1 MSKRSA
7 EDGGNG
13 TSQPPIKKV
22 HFEPHLI
29 GPVST
34 LEEMDIKVLQFQ
46 NKKLAQRIEQ
56 RHRCEAELRARI
68 EQLEKR
74 QTQDDAVLCVVNRYW
89 NLLNEDIRVLL
100 QRFDA
105 ETADESENKNEN
117 EATTSFLMQLS
128 TWDKEEL
135 DAQLANRVQV
145 SKRAVAKVLQAFDRL
160 QQRNDKIWRA
170 IKGEGEEGA
179 PAPSL
184 DEVVRA
190 TNEEVTAENRRLQGI
205 CTTLQENH
213 HAMTLRVAQLQDAV
227 NSRDTENAELK
238 NQIDD
243 LQYELMKVRSRNDK
257 LENHLAEAIEK
268 LKSYHQSGAS
278 ASSSSSASTGGTPL
292 TAAAAA
298 KLEDVAAELEEQRE
312 LANNRLAELD
322 RLHRQHRDTL
332 KEVEKLKMD
341 AFDRLQQ
348 RNDKIWRAIKGE
360 GEEGAPAP
368 SLDEVVRATNEEVT
382 AENRR
387 LQGICTTLQEN
398 HHAMTLRV
406 AQLQDAVNSR
416 DTENAELKNQID
428 DLQYELMKV
437 RSRNDKLE
445 NHLAEAIEKLKSYH
459 QSGASASSSSSA
471 STGGTPLTAA
481 AAAKLEDVAAELE
494 EQRELANN
502 RLAELD
508 RLHRQH
514 RDTLKEVEKLKM
526 DIRQLP
532 ESVIVETTEYK
543 CLQSQF
549 SVLYNE
555 SMQMKTALDE
565 TRMQLQNAKNLH
577 MRQIEMMES
586 EELAR
591 QKALRAEMIQLEDV
605 LGQLRKEYEMLRI
618 EFEQNLAANEQTG
631 PINREMRHL
640 ITSLQNHN
648 QQLKGEVSRYKRKY
662 KDTSQELN
670 KLRKETEEAAARG
683 GASTSGEQPDEK
695 PPPVKKEEP
704 DPDERLKHS
713 RSYVRCRHRL
723 VSRPS
728 GALHQGEWES
738 VSESV
743 SDGPRPRMGSKLV
756 GADNGHMYGE
766 EGGMGGVGAVGGV
779 GGVGVDK
786 PASKEQ
792 ARGKLHEQEQI
803 IKELKQQLKKA
814 VNEQKELKL
823 LLDMYKGVSK
833 EQRDKVQLMAAERKA
848 RQELEDH
855 RQKAKMAQESKRERR
870 MADEDALR
878 KIKQLEEQ
886 KYELQKQLSCARPNA
901 DPLHAFSRPFAGSQ
915 EEEALLNEMEVTGQA
930 FEDMQEQNSR
940 LIQQLREKDDANF
953 KLMSERI
960 KANSL
965 HKLLREEKQ
974 LLHEKVVTRDQQIES
989 MGAVARRLEEKE
1001 RLLQAT
1007 LSAVEKEL
1015 LLRQQAMEMHKRKA
1029 IESAQSAADLK
1040 LHLGYYAL
1048 HYYAV
1053 QSDDCSAGGLILI
1066 LFPFPPFSNKEWM
1079 GRESEFGGRSDVKRK
1094 DAVLTKCF
1102 HVFCWDCLRTR
1113 YETRQ
1118 RKCPKCNAAFGANDY
1133 HRLYLST

>member
-1 MSKRSA
+1 MSKRTA

-13 TSQPPIKKV
+13 SNQPPIKKV

-160 QQRNDKIWRA
+160 QQRNDKIWKA

-184 DEVVRA
+184 DEVIRA
-190 TNEEVTAENRRLQGI
+190 TNEEVTAESRRLQAL
-205 CTTLQENH
+205 CTSLHEGH
-213 HAMTLRVAQLQDAV
+213 HAMTLRVARLQDAV

-268 LKSYHQSGAS
+268 LKSYHQSG
-278 ASSSSSASTGGTPL
+278 G
-292 TAAAAA
+292 AAAGAAGAAGGAGGAGAAACAPHSAASA

-312 LANNRLAELD
+312 LATNRLAELD

-332 KEVEKLKMD
+332 KEL
-341 AFDRLQQ
+341 
-348 RNDKIWRAIKGE
+348 
-360 GEEGAPAP
+360 
-368 SLDEVVRATNEEVT
+368 
-382 AENRR
+382 
-387 LQGICTTLQEN
+387 
-398 HHAMTLRV
+398 
-406 AQLQDAVNSR
+406 
-416 DTENAELKNQID
+416 
-428 DLQYELMKV
+428 
-437 RSRNDKLE
+437 
-445 NHLAEAIEKLKSYH
+445 
-459 QSGASASSSSSA
+459 
-471 STGGTPLTAA
+471 
-481 AAAKLEDVAAELE
+481 
-494 EQRELANN
+494 
-502 RLAELD
+502 
-508 RLHRQH
+508 
-514 RDTLKEVEKLKM
+514 EKLKM

-565 TRMQLQNAKNLH
+565 TRLQLQSAKNLH

-648 QQLKGEVSRYKRKY
+648 QQLKGEVHRYKRKY
-662 KDTSQELN
+662 KDSSQELN
-670 KLRKETEEAAARG
+670 KIRKELEEASSRG
-683 GASTSGEQPDEK
+683 GAPSEQPDEK
-695 PPPVKKEEP
+695 PLVVKKEEP
-704 DPDERLKHS
+704 DPE
-713 RSYVRCRHRL
+713 
-723 VSRPS
+723 
-728 GALHQGEWES
+728 
-738 VSESV
+738 
-743 SDGPRPRMGSKLV
+743 
-756 GADNGHMYGE
+756 GE
-766 EGGMGGVGAVGGV
+766 ESAC
-779 GGVGVDK
+779 
-786 PASKEQ
+786 AE
-792 ARGKLHEQEQI
+792 ARGKEHGRAKLQEQDQL
-803 IKELKQQLKKA
+803 IKDLKQQLKKA

-870 MADEDALR
+870 LADEDALR

-901 DPLHAFSRPFAGSQ
+901 DPLHAFARPFAGSQ

-974 LLHEKVVTRDQQIES
+974 LLQEQVVTRDQQIES
-989 MGAVARRLEEKE
+989 MGLVARRLEEKE
-1001 RLLQAT
+1001 RLLQNT

-1040 LHLGYYAL
+1040 LHLEKYHAQMKEAQQVVAEKTSAL
-1048 HYYAV
+1048 EAEAYKTKRLHEELAV
-1053 QSDDCSAGGLILI
+1053 LRRKAERMKKMEQAGSSMDEVLLEEIREY
-1066 LFPFPPFSNKEWM
+1066 KETLTCP
-1079 GRESEFGGRSDVKRK
+1079 SCKVKRK

>member
-1 MSKRSA
+1 MSKRGA
-7 EDGGNG
+7 EDSGNG
-13 TSQPPIKKV
+13 SSQPPIKKV

-160 QQRNDKIWRA
+160 QQRNDKIWKA

-179 PAPSL
+179 PPPSL
-184 DEVVRA
+184 DTVVLA
-190 TNEEVTAENRRLQGI
+190 ANEEVTAENRRLQALS
-205 CTTLQENH
+205 TTLHETH
-213 HAMTLRVAQLQDAV
+213 HSMTLRVAQLQDAV

-278 ASSSSSASTGGTPL
+278 SSSSGAGGAATSTPL
-292 TAAAAA
+292 
-298 KLEDVAAELEEQRE
+298 
-312 LANNRLAELD
+312 
-322 RLHRQHRDTL
+322 
-332 KEVEKLKMD
+332 
-341 AFDRLQQ
+341 
-348 RNDKIWRAIKGE
+348 
-360 GEEGAPAP
+360 
-368 SLDEVVRATNEEVT
+368 S
-382 AENRR
+382 
-387 LQGICTTLQEN
+387 
-398 HHAMTLRV
+398 
-406 AQLQDAVNSR
+406 AV
-416 DTENAELKNQID
+416 
-428 DLQYELMKV
+428 
-437 RSRNDKLE
+437 
-445 NHLAEAIEKLKSYH
+445 
-459 QSGASASSSSSA
+459 
-471 STGGTPLTAA
+471 

-532 ESVIVETTEYK
+532 ESIIVETTEYK

-565 TRMQLQNAKNLH
+565 TRLQLQNAKNLH
-577 MRQIEMMES
+577 LRQIEMMES
-586 EELAR
+586 EELSR

-648 QQLKGEVSRYKRKY
+648 QQLKGEVHRYKRKY
-662 KDTSQELN
+662 KDASQELN
-670 KLRKETEEAAARG
+670 KARKELEEATAAAARG
-683 GASTSGEQPDEK
+683 GEAPDDK
-695 PPPVKKEEP
+695 PLAVKKEEP
-704 DPDERLKHS
+704 DPE
-713 RSYVRCRHRL
+713 
-723 VSRPS
+723 
-728 GALHQGEWES
+728 QG
-738 VSESV
+738 
-743 SDGPRPRMGSKLV
+743 D
-756 GADNGHMYGE
+756 
-766 EGGMGGVGAVGGV
+766 EGGSSASADV
-779 GGVGVDK
+779 K
-786 PASKEQ
+786 PAVAKEHNR
-792 ARGKLHEQEQI
+792 AKLQEQELI
-803 IKELKQQLKKA
+803 IKDLKQQLKKA

-870 MADEDALR
+870 VADEDALR

-974 LLHEKVVTRDQQIES
+974 LLQEQVVTRDQQIES

-1001 RLLQAT
+1001 RLLQTT

-1015 LLRQQAMEMHKRKA
+1015 VLRQQAMEMHKRKA

-1040 LHLGYYAL
+1040 LHLEKYHAQMKEAQQVVAEKTSAL
-1048 HYYAV
+1048 EAEAYKTKRLHEELAMLRRKAERMKKME
-1053 QSDDCSAGGLILI
+1053 QAGSSMDEVLLEEI
-1066 LFPFPPFSNKEWM
+1066 
-1079 GRESEFGGRSDVKRK
+1079 GR
-1094 DAVLTKCF
+1094 A
-1102 HVFCWDCLRTR
+1102 HV
-1113 YETRQ
+1113 
-1118 RKCPKCNAAFGANDY
+1118 
-1133 HRLYLST
+1133 

>member
-7 EDGGNG
+7 EESGNG
-13 TSQPPIKKV
+13 SGQPPIKKV

-160 QQRNDKIWRA
+160 QQRNDKIWKA
-170 IKGEGEEGA
+170 IKGEGEEGG
-179 PAPSL
+179 PAPPL
-184 DEVVRA
+184 EETVRA
-190 TNEEVTAENRRLQGI
+190 ANGEVTAENRRLQAL
-205 CTTLQENH
+205 CTTLHDAH
-213 HAMTLRVAQLQDAV
+213 HAMTLRVARLQDAV

-268 LKSYHQSGAS
+268 LKSYHQSGATA
-278 ASSSSSASTGGTPL
+278 ASGPSSSAAPAAHS
-292 TAAAAA
+292 AAAAA
-298 KLEDVAAELEEQRE
+298 RLEDAAAELEELRE

-322 RLHRQHRDTL
+322 RLHR
-332 KEVEKLKMD
+332 E
-341 AFDRLQQ
+341 
-348 RNDKIWRAIKGE
+348 
-360 GEEGAPAP
+360 
-368 SLDEVVRATNEEVT
+368 
-382 AENRR
+382 
-387 LQGICTTLQEN
+387 
-398 HHAMTLRV
+398 
-406 AQLQDAVNSR
+406 
-416 DTENAELKNQID
+416 
-428 DLQYELMKV
+428 
-437 RSRNDKLE
+437 
-445 NHLAEAIEKLKSYH
+445 
-459 QSGASASSSSSA
+459 
-471 STGGTPLTAA
+471 
-481 AAAKLEDVAAELE
+481 
-494 EQRELANN
+494 
-502 RLAELD
+502 
-508 RLHRQH
+508 H

-532 ESVIVETTEYK
+532 ESIIVETTEYK

-565 TRMQLQNAKNLH
+565 TRLQLQNAKNLH
-577 MRQIEMMES
+577 LRQIEMMES
-586 EELAR
+586 EELSR

-648 QQLKGEVSRYKRKY
+648 QQLKGEVHRYKRKY
-662 KDTSQELN
+662 KDSSQELN
-670 KLRKETEEAAARG
+670 KVRKELEEASARG
-683 GASTSGEQPDEK
+683 GEVADEK
-695 PPPVKKEEP
+695 PLTVKKEEP
-704 DPDERLKHS
+704 DPEGS
-713 RSYVRCRHRL
+713 EGS
-723 VSRPS
+723 S
-728 GALHQGEWES
+728 G
-738 VSESV
+738 
-743 SDGPRPRMGSKLV
+743 
-756 GADNGHMYGE
+756 GA
-766 EGGMGGVGAVGGV
+766 GAA
-779 GGVGVDK
+779 DSK
-786 PASKEQ
+786 PAVKDQ
-792 ARGKLHEQEQI
+792 RKLLDHELLV
-803 IKELKQQLKKA
+803 KDLKLQLKKA

-855 RQKAKMAQESKRERR
+855 RQKAKIQQESKRERR
-870 MADEDALR
+870 LADEDALR

-886 KYELQKQLSCARPNA
+886 KYELQKQLACARPSA

-974 LLHEKVVTRDQQIES
+974 LLQEQVVTRDQQIES

-1001 RLLQAT
+1001 RLLQST

-1015 LLRQQAMEMHKRKA
+1015 VLRQQAMEMHKRKA

-1040 LHLGYYAL
+1040 LHLEKYHAQMKEAQQVVAEKTSAL
-1048 HYYAV
+1048 EAEAYKTKRLHEELAMLRRKAERMKKME
-1053 QSDDCSAGGLILI
+1053 QAGSSMDEVLLEEI
-1066 LFPFPPFSNKEWM
+1066 KEYK
-1079 GRESEFGGRSDVKRK
+1079 ETLTCPSCKVKRK